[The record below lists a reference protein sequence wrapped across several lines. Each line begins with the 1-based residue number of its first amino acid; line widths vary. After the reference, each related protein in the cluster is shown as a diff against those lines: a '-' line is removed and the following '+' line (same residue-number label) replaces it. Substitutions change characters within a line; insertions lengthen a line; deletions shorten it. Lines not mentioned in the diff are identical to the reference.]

1 MDPRYA
7 YGGMWAPP
15 EPVGARGDNANMDRM
30 GMAAGAG
37 QGAEQQE
44 RGYPLYGVRATL
56 CLAFFFLNCF
66 FC

>member
-1 MDPRYA
+1 
-7 YGGMWAPP
+7 MWAPP

-56 CLAFFFLNCF
+56 CLRFFSQTN
-66 FC
+66 